1 MKVHIYA
8 VAIVEKDNPRFLLA
22 DSFTNTRAAGA
33 QCISGH
39 VSDLLDGKRTNA
51 ALPGECRV
59 RRLGIY
65 KRGKIMALGL
75 IA

>member
-22 DSFTNTRAAGA
+22 DSFINTRAAGA
-33 QCISGH
+33 RCISGH
-39 VSDLLDGKRTNA
+39 VSDLLDGKRTKA
-51 ALPGECRV
+51 ALPRECRF

-65 KRGKIMALGL
+65 KGGKIIALGL